1 MKQSWSPQIWR
12 ALPHKQMPS
21 YADQGSLD
29 RVRERLNSSPPL
41 VFAGECRYLTQ
52 KLGDVAKGKAFLLQG
67 GDCAESFSEFHPD
80 NISNTFRALLQMA
93 IVLTFGAACP
103 VVKVGRIAGQ
113 FAKPRSSDDE
123 VRDGVKLP
131 SYRGDIINDVAFTAA
146 ARAPDPERMLRAY
159 SQSASTLNYLRALA
173 QGGFSDLNE
182 VHSWNRRF
190 VDESPLGE
198 RYRALADHI
207 GESLAFMEAC
217 GVNSRASHALHTT
230 DFFVSHEALLL
241 EYEEAL
247 TRKESKSDEWF
258 DTSAHLLWIGDRTRE
273 PEGAHVQ
280 YLKGVQNPLGLKA
293 GPTMKEDDF
302 IRLLDILNPE
312 NIPGRMT
319 IISRMG
325 AQAIHQHLPRLIR
338 RVEQEGRSVVWSC
351 DPMHANTITASNGL
365 KTRSF
370 DQILEE
376 VKQFFA
382 IHKAEGT
389 YAGGVHF
396 EMTGQAV
403 TECTGG
409 ADLIDEDAL
418 LRCYQTNCDP
428 RLNGRQGLEL
438 AFLMAEM
445 LKSRRSNDK
454 EHT

>member
-1 MKQSWSPQIWR
+1 MKQPWSPELWR
-12 ALPHKQMPS
+12 ELPHKQMPI
-21 YADQGSLD
+21 YDDQTSLQA
-29 RVRERLNSSPPL
+29 VRERLNSSPPL
-41 VFAGECRYLTQ
+41 VFAGECRHLTQ
-52 KLGDVAKGKAFLLQG
+52 KLGDVAEGKAFLLQG
-67 GDCAESFSEFHPD
+67 GDCAESFTEFHPD
-80 NISNTFRALLQMA
+80 NIKNTFRALLQMA

-113 FAKPRSSDDE
+113 FAKPRSSGIE
-123 VRDGVKLP
+123 IRDGVELP
-131 SYRGDIINDVAFTAA
+131 SYRGDIINDVAFTAD
-146 ARAPDPERMLRAY
+146 ARVADPERMLRAY
-159 SQSASTLNYLRALA
+159 SQSASTLNYLRAMS

-190 VDESPLGE
+190 IDESPLGE
-198 RYRALADHI
+198 KYRVLADQI

-217 GVNSRASHALHTT
+217 GVNSRASHALRTT

-247 TRKESKSDEWF
+247 TRKEVNSDTWF

-273 PEGAHVQ
+273 PGGAHVQ

-293 GPTMKEDDF
+293 GPSMTEDDL
-302 IRLLDILNPE
+302 IRLLDTLNPE

-325 AQAIHQHLPRLIR
+325 AQGIQDHLPRLIR
-338 RVEQEGRSVVWSC
+338 RVEREGRVVVWSC
-351 DPMHANTITASNGL
+351 DPMHANTVTASNGL

-370 DQILEE
+370 DKILEE
-376 VKQFFA
+376 VQQFFS
-382 IHKAEGT
+382 IHKSEGT

-409 ADLIDEDAL
+409 ADLIDEEAL

-428 RLNGRQGLEL
+428 RLNGKQGLEL

-445 LKSRRSNDK
+445 LKTQRIVDDTIS
-454 EHT
+454 

>member
-1 MKQSWSPQIWR
+1 MKHNWSPQLWR
-12 ALPHKQMPS
+12 ELPHKQMPV
-21 YADQGSLD
+21 YDDQALLTQVSD
-29 RVRERLNSSPPL
+29 RLGRSPPL
-41 VFAGECRYLTQ
+41 VFAGECRHLTQ
-52 KLGDVAKGKAFLLQG
+52 KLGEVAAGRAFLLQG
-67 GDCAESFSEFHPD
+67 GDCAESFAEFHPD
-80 NISNTFRALLQMA
+80 NIRNTFRALLQMA

-103 VVKVGRIAGQ
+103 VVKLGRIAGQ
-113 FAKPRSSDDE
+113 FAKPRSSDLE
-123 VRDGVKLP
+123 VRDGVELT
-131 SYRGDIINDVAFTAA
+131 SYRGDIINDVEFTAK
-146 ARAPDPERMLRAY
+146 ARIPDPIRMLRAY
-159 SQSASTLNYLRALA
+159 SQSASTLNYLRAMS

-190 VDESPLGE
+190 VDDSPLGE
-198 RYRALADHI
+198 KYRVLADQI

-247 TRKESKSDEWF
+247 TRQEAKTEEWF
-258 DTSAHLLWIGDRTRE
+258 DTSAHMLWIGDRTRE

-280 YLKGVQNPLGLKA
+280 YLKGVENPLGLKA
-293 GPTMKEDDF
+293 GPSMTTEDL
-302 IRLLDILNPE
+302 IRLLDTLNPE

-325 AQAIHQHLPRLIR
+325 AQGIHEYLPGLIQA
-338 RVEQEGRSVVWSC
+338 VEKEGRHVVWSC
-351 DPMHANTITASNGL
+351 DPMHANTVTASNGL

-376 VKQFFA
+376 VRQFFA
-382 IHKAEGT
+382 IHEAEGT

-409 ADLIDEDAL
+409 ADSIDEEAL

-445 LKSRRSNDK
+445 LKSRRSSD
-454 EHT
+454 